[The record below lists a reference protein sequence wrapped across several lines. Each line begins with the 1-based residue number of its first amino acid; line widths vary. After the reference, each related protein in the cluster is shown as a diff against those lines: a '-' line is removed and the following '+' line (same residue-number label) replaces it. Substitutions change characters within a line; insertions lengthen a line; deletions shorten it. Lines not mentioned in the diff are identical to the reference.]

1 VWNRPTRTKEVT
13 SQDGS
18 RSREVAQRDHI
29 AEATIIG
36 TAIARFSRAAR
47 QQGPS
52 SLSVLSLDPQRRQ
65 AARMGDSMTR
75 EEASRAV
82 PFAPSSPGVPWPLR
96 LRAFTRLKR

>member
-1 VWNRPTRTKEVT
+1 MSLQIRERGCPV
-13 SQDGS
+13 
-18 RSREVAQRDHI
+18 REVGQRDHI

-36 TAIARFSRAAR
+36 TAITRFSNAAR
-47 QQGPS
+47 RQGAS
-52 SLSVLSLDPQRRQ
+52 SLSILSLDPQRRQ

-82 PFAPSSPGVPWPLR
+82 PFAPTSPGASWPLR